1 MSYSSP
7 KNAAVVAQP
16 PQTDLPI
23 LPRLEGCR
31 NREIRAIRKL
41 GDSVLFPVDLLPFRI
56 SGILVE
62 RQDALHA
69 ANEEG
74 SDRLSVARLSTR
86 REYHGCSLRLT
97 TLHLHRP

>member
-1 MSYSSP
+1 M
-7 KNAAVVAQP
+7 VVQP
-16 PQTDLPI
+16 PRTDLPI

-31 NREIRAIRKL
+31 NGETLAIRNL

-62 RQDALHA
+62 TQDAQRA

-74 SDRLSVARLSTR
+74 SDRLSVPRLSNR
-86 REYHGCSLRLT
+86 REYHACSLRLT